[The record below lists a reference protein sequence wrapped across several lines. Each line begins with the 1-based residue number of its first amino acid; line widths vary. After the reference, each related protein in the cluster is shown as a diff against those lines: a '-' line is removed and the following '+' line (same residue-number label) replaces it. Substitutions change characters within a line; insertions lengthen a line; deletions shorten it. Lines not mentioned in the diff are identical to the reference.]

1 MAGRELISA
10 DLARRC
16 DAERFSFTTTE
27 ELEDLTAVLGQPRA
41 TEALRLAMDLRRPGY
56 NLFAAGSQG
65 SGRHAMVRMFL
76 TEQAATEA
84 AAGDLCYVH
93 SFADPQ
99 APMALRLP
107 PGRGRALAADM
118 EDLVEE
124 LGQALPAAFESD
136 QYRLRRQALDEELS
150 AHQEEIFG
158 QLRERARAR
167 GLEVMRAPA
176 GLMFV
181 PRREGEVLSP
191 EEFAKLSD
199 EERERLSADVE
210 ALQKESQELLRQVP
224 KFEKEL
230 RERIRELNRQVTS
243 QAVGHLIEPLRH
255 KHEDMPQVAAYLDAV
270 RDDVVQNH
278 GLLFATEGAAPQD
291 GAGPGRRPAP
301 EGDGV
306 PLMRRYRVNV
316 LVDHGG
322 ADTAPVVYEDNPTF
336 PALLGRIEHR
346 AEMGALLTDYSLIK
360 AGALHRA
367 NGGYLI
373 LDAHKVVT
381 QPYAWEG
388 LKRSLRSREI
398 RIESLGQV
406 SGMASTS
413 SLEPQPVPL
422 DLKVVLVGEHRLYY
436 ALRSMDPDFEDLFKV
451 AADFDDQMP
460 RDPESETAF
469 AGLIATLARR
479 HDLLPFERMGVARM
493 VDYGARATGDQERL
507 TTRVRD
513 LTEVMTEA
521 HHRAAE
527 AQRDAVSAADVEA
540 HHRAAEA
547 QRDAVSAADV
557 QGAIEAREYRTG
569 RIRERLQEQIL
580 RGTILVDTEGTEV
593 GQINGLAV
601 LQVGGAAFGRPSRIT
616 ARIRMG
622 EGKVV
627 DIEREVELSGP
638 THSKGVLILSSFLA
652 GRYALDQPLSLS
664 ASLVFEQSYGGV
676 DGDSASS
683 AELYALLSAIAE
695 VPIHQRYAVTGSVNQ
710 LGQVQAIGGVNEKVE
725 GFFDICRAR
734 GLTGDQGVLI
744 PAANVKHLMLR
755 DDVVAAVEAGRFHV
769 FAVETID
776 EGIAWL
782 TGMPAGEPGDD
793 GSYSAATVNGRVQRR
808 LQDLADKREALGEAM
823 RRRTD
828 AEGPS

>member
-1 MAGRELISA
+1 MPGRELKVT

-16 DAERFSFTTTE
+16 DAEHFSFTTTQ

-41 TEALRLAMDLRRPGY
+41 AEALRLAMDVRRPGY

-76 TEQAATEA
+76 TER
-84 AAGDLCYVH
+84 AAGEAVPEDLCYVY
-93 SFADPQ
+93 SFDDPQ
-99 APMALRLP
+99 SPLALRLP
-107 PGRGRALAADM
+107 PGRGRALAGDM
-118 EDLVEE
+118 DEFVEE
-124 LGQALPAAFESD
+124 LGHALPAAFESD
-136 QYRLRRQALDEELS
+136 QYRVRRQALDEELS
-150 AHQEEIFG
+150 EHQEEIFG
-158 QLRERARAR
+158 QLRDRARGR

-176 GLMFV
+176 GLMFA

-199 EERERLSADVE
+199 DERERLSAEVE
-210 ALQKESQELLRQVP
+210 SLQKESQELLRQVP
-224 KFEKEL
+224 RFEKEH
-230 RERIRELNRQVTS
+230 RERIRQLNRQVTS
-243 QAVGHLIEPLRH
+243 QTVDHLIEALRH
-255 KHEDMPQVAAYLDAV
+255 RYEDIAQVAAYLDAL
-270 RDDVVQNH
+270 REDVVQNH
-278 GLLFATEGAAPQD
+278 RFLFATEGGTGPQD
-291 GAGPGRRPAP
+291 GGGRRPGQ

-306 PLMRRYRVNV
+306 PLVRRYRVNV
-316 LVDHGG
+316 LVDHSGVD
-322 ADTAPVVYEDNPTF
+322 AAPVVYEDNPTF

-346 AEMGALLTDYSLIK
+346 AEMGALLTDFNLIK

-373 LDAHKVVT
+373 LDAHKVVS

-413 SLEPQPVPL
+413 SLQPQPLPL
-422 DLKVVLVGEHRLYY
+422 DVKVVLVGEHRLYY
-436 ALRSMDPDFEDLFKV
+436 LLKSMDPDFDDLFKV
-451 AADFDDQMP
+451 AADFDDQMA
-460 RDPESETAF
+460 RDPETETAF

-479 HDLLPFERMGVARM
+479 HGLLPFERTGVARM

-507 TTRVRD
+507 TTRVRE
-513 LTEVMTEA
+513 LTAVMTEA
-521 HHRAAE
+521 SHRAAE
-527 AQRDAVSAADVEA
+527 AGRDAVCDADVE
-540 HHRAAEA
+540 
-547 QRDAVSAADV
+547 
-557 QGAIEAREYRTG
+557 GAIDAGEYRSG

-580 RGTILVDTEGTEV
+580 RGTILVDTEGAKV

-638 THSKGVLILSSFLA
+638 THSKGVLILSSYLA
-652 GRYALDQPLSLS
+652 GRYALDRPLSLS

-683 AELYALLSAIAE
+683 AELYALLSAIAD

-725 GFFDICRAR
+725 GFFDICQAR
-734 GLTGDQGVLI
+734 GLAKDHGVLI

-755 DDVVAAVEAGRFHV
+755 DDVVEAAEAGRFHI

-782 TGMPAGEPGDD
+782 TGMPAGEAGDD
-793 GSYSAATVNGRVQRR
+793 GSYPEGTVNGRVQRR
-808 LQDLADKREALGEAM
+808 LQDLAEKREALSEAA

-828 AEGPS
+828 GEKAS